1 MNVDFSCDLITSR
14 QFEHF
19 FLFAEKNDRGRERED
34 SDVCVTNKLESLSLL
49 CISQID

>member
-19 FLFAEKNDRGRERED
+19 FLFAEKKDRED
-34 SDVCVTNKLESLSLL
+34 SDVCVTNKLESLSLSLL